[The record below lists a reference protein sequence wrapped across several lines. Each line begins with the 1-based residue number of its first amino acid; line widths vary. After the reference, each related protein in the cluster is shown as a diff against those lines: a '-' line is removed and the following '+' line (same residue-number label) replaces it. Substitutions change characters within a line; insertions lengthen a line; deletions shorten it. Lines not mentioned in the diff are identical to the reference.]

1 MEQFTGIAGFSLDY
15 KRELSGIF
23 PALPDLFRISIKYID
38 ISGMP
43 LRTCLKIFGITSS
56 KTELG
61 DIWFKGEN
69 YVIG

>member
-1 MEQFTGIAGFSLDY
+1 MEQFIGTAGFSLDY
-15 KRELSGIF
+15 KRELFGIF

-56 KTELG
+56 NESVGKV
-61 DIWFKGEN
+61 FCRK
-69 YVIG
+69 YVGSK